1 MQRFYF
7 LFLVSGL
14 IFMTLSANAMDHEED
29 PQPQTTFETPIIR
42 HIAVILPLESP
53 SFGEAAT
60 VVKEGFAA
68 ATLREKQ
75 LPYVIRFYST
85 SDDPLDIFASHQH
98 ALAAG
103 AVFVV
108 GPLTRDGVSAIA
120 SMQHL
125 DVPTLALNSADSAV
139 AMPSR
144 LYLFGLRI
152 ETEVSQIIKLAHA
165 SGKNHALIIA
175 DDSGLSKRLQTAFI
189 EQWRGEIGRTAEAI
203 RYSEDP
209 VKLQQLRTITAGSDH
224 LIFITLDAVKSR
236 VVRSYIDPDVP
247 IFATSQIFSDAE
259 NFLLNNDLNGIE
271 FVDMPWLLQ
280 SDHPAVMAYGHS
292 HSSKSADM
300 KRLYALGIDAFR
312 LMTYLLPPLSQPIEE
327 ISFDGV
333 TGHIHFAPPNQFMR
347 EPVAARFEQGK
358 VQLMRSQEEFTPYE
372 RQ

>member
-1 MQRFYF
+1 MQRFYT
-7 LFLVSGL
+7 LFLTTGL
-14 IFMTLSANAMDHEED
+14 LLMTSWLNAMDAAEY
-29 PQPQTTFETPIIR
+29 PQPQTTFEAPIIR
-42 HIAVILPLESP
+42 HIAVILPLESS
-53 SFGEAAT
+53 SFGEAAN

-85 SDDPLDIFASHQH
+85 SDDPLDIFATYQQ

-108 GPLTRDGVSAIA
+108 GPLTRDGAAAIA
-120 SMQHL
+120 SVEHL
-125 DVPTLALNSADSAV
+125 DVPTLALNTVDGVV
-139 AMPSR
+139 AIPSK
-144 LYLFGLRI
+144 LYLFGLRM
-152 ETEVSQIIKLAHA
+152 ETEASQIARLASA
-165 SGKNHALIIA
+165 TGKNHALIIA
-175 DDSGLSKRLQTAFI
+175 DDSGLSKRLQSAFT
-189 EQWRGEIGRTAEAI
+189 EQWHSDIGKTAEAF

-209 VKLQQLRTITAGSDH
+209 ARLQQLRTVTAGPDH
-224 LIFITLDAVKSR
+224 LIFLALDAAKSR
-236 VVRSYIDPDVP
+236 VLRTYLDPDVP
-247 IFATSQIFSDAE
+247 VFATSQIFTDHE

-280 SDHPAVMAYGHS
+280 PDHPAVMAYGHS
-292 HSSKSADM
+292 SSGKSADM

-312 LMTYLLPPLSQPIEE
+312 LMTYLLPPLSQPIEN

-333 TGHIHFAPPNQFMR
+333 TGHIRFAPPNHFMR

-358 VQLMRSQEEFTPYE
+358 VQLISSPQEFIHYE

>member
-1 MQRFYF
+1 MQRFYL
-7 LFLVSGL
+7 LFLASGL
-14 IFMTLSANAMDHEED
+14 LFVSLSANALESEEAA
-29 PQPQTTFETPIIR
+29 QPQMTFEAPIIR

-53 SFGEAAT
+53 SFGEAAA

-98 ALAAG
+98 ALDAG

-125 DVPTLALNSADSAV
+125 DTPTLALNTADGAV
-139 AMPSR
+139 ATPSK
-144 LYLFGLRI
+144 LYLFGLRM
-152 ETEVSQIIKLAHA
+152 ETEANQIAKLAQA
-165 SGKNHALIIA
+165 SGKSHAIVIG
-175 DDSGLSKRLQTAFI
+175 DDSGLSKRLQAAFI
-189 EQWRGEIGRTAEAI
+189 EQWQSEAGRTAEAI

-209 VKLQQLRTITAGSDH
+209 ARLPQLRTITAGSDH
-224 LIFITLDAVKSR
+224 LIFIALDAAKSR
-236 VVRSYIDPDVP
+236 FIRSYIDPDVP
-247 IFATSQIFSDAE
+247 VFATSQIFSDAE
-259 NFLLNNDLNGIE
+259 NFLVNNDLNGIK

-280 SDHPAVMAYGHS
+280 PDHPAVMAYGQPHS
-292 HSSKSADM
+292 NKSADM

-312 LMTYLLPPLSQPIEE
+312 LMTHLLPPLSQPIEE

-333 TGHIHFAPPNQFMR
+333 TGHIRFTPPNHFMR

-358 VQLMRSQEEFTPYE
+358 IQLIGYPQEVLPYE